1 MPVSAVPIIS
11 RLWPSWCC
19 SLYSLATNEREI
31 FDLNAPL
38 EIWLVEQLERINGA
52 RDVGE
57 IGGRVHSDS
66 LAHDGPEEFE
76 VLQYGLVAI
85 LTVQLLD
92 ESLKSSAPLYTF
104 DIW

>member
-1 MPVSAVPIIS
+1 MA
-11 RLWPSWCC
+11 R
-19 SLYSLATNEREI
+19 NKRKI
-31 FDLNAPL
+31 FHLNAPL

-52 RDVGE
+52 RDAGE

-92 ESLKSSAPLYTF
+92 ESLKSSAPLTTLSTF
-104 DIW
+104 GKANQRWALAAYQDHKF